1 MGKKAIA
8 GETDSTDSDLR
19 YFAKVQEQIRNRGT
33 GKEVSFAEAFGQT
46 VARARGR
53 GSMVLVHA
61 IVKRILDKED
71 VTGPQGPYYS
81 AATQAA
87 SAALRGRWDQVEALR
102 NKYATGSEAM
112 DKIFSIF
119 GF

>member
-1 MGKKAIA
+1 MGKKTIA

-53 GSMVLVHA
+53 GAMVLVHA
-61 IVKRILDKED
+61 IVSRILRQEEIEHDAGKYF
-71 VTGPQGPYYS
+71 V

-87 SAALRGRWDQVEALR
+87 SAAMRGRWDQVEALR

>member
-33 GKEVSFAEAFGQT
+33 GKEVAFAEAFGQT

-61 IVKRILDKED
+61 IVARILRQEEIEHN
-71 VTGPQGPYYS
+71 TGPFYV

-112 DKIFSIF
+112 DKIFQIF